1 MVAKG
6 KDSVSMFMNLFGTTF
21 AKICALKIMTLKHL
35 LQKLRIKDLKNII
48 LRVIYR
54 QSNGDVKVSEN
65 YFNDFLSKNETNYK
79 KMILVGDF
87 NINVFDFEN
96 NRKVEKYLNQ
106 KFSRN
111 MIPVINKPTTATKKQ
126 RLPLIVSLKIQLQI
140 FLNSK
145 MKLSKQT

>member
-1 MVAKG
+1 M
-6 KDSVSMFMNLFGTTF
+6 
-21 AKICALKIMTLKHL
+21 
-35 LQKLRIKDLKNII
+35 RIKDLKNII

-79 KMILVGDF
+79 KIILVGDL
-87 NINVFDFEN
+87 NINVFGFEN

-126 RLPLIVSLKIQLQI
+126 RLPLIVSLKIQL
-140 FLNSK
+140 
-145 MKLSKQT
+145 

>member
-1 MVAKG
+1 M
-6 KDSVSMFMNLFGTTF
+6 
-21 AKICALKIMTLKHL
+21 
-35 LQKLRIKDLKNII
+35 RIKDLKNII

-79 KMILVGDF
+79 KIILVGDF

-106 KFSRN
+106 KSSRN

-126 RLPLIVSLKIQLQI
+126 RLPLIVSLKIQL
-140 FLNSK
+140 
-145 MKLSKQT
+145 

>member
-1 MVAKG
+1 M
-6 KDSVSMFMNLFGTTF
+6 
-21 AKICALKIMTLKHL
+21 
-35 LQKLRIKDLKNII
+35 RIKDLKNII

-111 MIPVINKPTTATKKQ
+111 MIPIINKPTRTTKKQ
-126 RLPLIVSLKIQLQI
+126 RLPLIVSLKIQL
-140 FLNSK
+140 
-145 MKLSKQT
+145 

>member
-1 MVAKG
+1 M
-6 KDSVSMFMNLFGTTF
+6 
-21 AKICALKIMTLKHL
+21 
-35 LQKLRIKDLKNII
+35 RIKDLKNII

-65 YFNDFLSKNETNYK
+65 YFNDFLSKIETNYK

-106 KFSRN
+106 QFSRN

-126 RLPLIVSLKIQLQI
+126 RLPLIVSLKIQL
-140 FLNSK
+140 
-145 MKLSKQT
+145 